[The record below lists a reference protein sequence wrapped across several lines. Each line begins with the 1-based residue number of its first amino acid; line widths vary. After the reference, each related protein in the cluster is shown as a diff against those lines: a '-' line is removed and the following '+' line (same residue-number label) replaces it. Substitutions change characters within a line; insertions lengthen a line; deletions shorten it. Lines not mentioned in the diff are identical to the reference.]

1 MNIVFEVSM
10 ARNPPQYFA
19 KRIGETMKGLG
30 TNERALIR
38 NMILRS
44 EVDMVNIKSEFQR
57 IYGKSLESFIKGD
70 TSGDFKRAL
79 LCLAGDPKWK

>member
-1 MNIVFEVSM
+1 M

-19 KRIGETMKGLG
+19 KRIGETMKGAG
-30 TNERALIR
+30 TYDRALIR

-57 IYGKSLESFIKGD
+57 IYGKSLESFIKSD
-70 TSGDFKRAL
+70 TSGDYKRGL
-79 LCLAGDPKWK
+79 LCLAGDPGWR

>member
-1 MNIVFEVSM
+1 MNIVSEVSM

-19 KRIGETMKGLG
+19 KRIGETMKGAG
-30 TNERALIR
+30 TYDRALIR

-57 IYGKSLESFIKGD
+57 IYGKSLESFIKSD
-70 TSGDFKRAL
+70 TSGDYKRGL
-79 LCLAGDPKWK
+79 LCLAGDPGWR